1 MVNERTLG
9 IHQIE
14 LVVNAGHDLR
24 DRRAVRDH
32 AARTHYLRQV
42 TTRDDGRRLVVDA

>member
-1 MVNERTLG
+1 MVDERTLRV
-9 IHQIE
+9 HQVE
-14 LVVNAGHDLR
+14 LVVNARHDLG

-32 AARTHYLRQV
+32 AARAHDLRQV

>member
-1 MVNERTLG
+1 MVNEGTLG
-9 IHQIE
+9 VHQVE
-14 LVVNAGHDLR
+14 LVVNTRHDLG

-32 AARTHYLRQV
+32 AARAHDLRQV